1 MRIKEVKTKDLRKI
15 IKLEKK
21 IFKKNAFSKNLLRK
35 LTQQNL
41 IFHKIESDGL
51 FKKLLGFIIVIR
63 DMKNRANLIN
73 FVINPKYQGKGYG
86 SFLLNNT
93 LKIIQSKSKEIKKI
107 ILNVNI
113 DNINAIRLYKKF
125 DFQIVSKIEKY
136 YQNGD
141 AAYLMELNLTSENE

>member
-1 MRIKEVKTKDLRKI
+1 MRVKEVQNKDLRKI

-21 IFKKNAFSKNLLRK
+21 IFKENAFSKNLLRK

-41 IFHKIESDGL
+41 IFHKIESDVL
-51 FKKLLGFIIVIR
+51 FKKLIGFIILIK
-63 DMKNRANLIN
+63 DMKDRANLIN
-73 FVINPKYQGKGYG
+73 FLINPEYQGKGYG

-113 DNINAIRLYKKF
+113 DNINAIQLYRKF
-125 DFQIVSKIEKY
+125 DFQIVAKIENY